1 MDYKEFLGDVLLFR
15 VVRDT
20 DSAPGI
26 WVDRW
31 LDQIGNDKSL
41 SGEERD
47 RLLIATK
54 VAELFDDRKQWLQDE
69 MESDLR
75 KMMLAESHAA

>member
-20 DSAPGI
+20 DSAPQI

-31 LDQIGNDKSL
+31 LDQIGNDKNL

-54 VAELFDDRKQWLQDE
+54 VAELIDDRKQWLQDE